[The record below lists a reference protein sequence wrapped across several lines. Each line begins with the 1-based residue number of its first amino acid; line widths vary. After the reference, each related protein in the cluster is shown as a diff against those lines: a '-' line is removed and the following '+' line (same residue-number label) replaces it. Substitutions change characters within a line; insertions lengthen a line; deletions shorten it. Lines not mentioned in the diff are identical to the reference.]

1 MSGSEVELGSID
13 DIPPGEGRTY
23 AVAGEQVAV
32 FRLRDGSL
40 RAIDAV
46 CPHRGGPLADGLI
59 DEQVVVCPLHGH
71 TFDTC
76 TGGEVGGGLS
86 VRSYPVTAV
95 DGAIRL
101 HVGN

>member
-1 MSGSEVELGSID
+1 MSEMELGSLD
-13 DIPPGEGRTY
+13 EIPLGAGRTY
-23 AVAGEQVAV
+23 TVDGEQVAV

-71 TFDTC
+71 TFDTA
-76 TGGEVGGGLS
+76 TGCEVGGELS
-86 VRSYPVTAV
+86 VRSYPVAAV

-101 HVGN
+101 SL